1 MLSGSALALAAWLPL
16 LAVLSQPSN
25 SPQITPQN
33 SPTEMPPSSLI
44 CVSKANLAT
53 FADVREGRCPEAT
66 TLAPADVWFAAEL
79 PAGAPD
85 AVLYSSEIHALKRG
99 ELELSINGGLPRR
112 VHTFDAIATRP
123 YYDGRLS
130 FPIATSVDRP
140 TSLLLRMRI
149 LDERQLYRTERQ
161 VMLRSRMGMQQDQA
175 SHFFW
180 QGVCTGLMLIMALY
194 HAFLWRAERLAAAAW
209 YCLTLCAL
217 ALFFATGRLVLSL
230 LPFAWAPHIPV
241 LLLPSMTPLVAVCY
255 LQFIRRYARLTPLG
269 DATVRGMAICS
280 ACMIVLM
287 YVLEAL
293 FSLRVAAIIGN
304 LIYLLFGVL
313 TLLAACVSAYHGD
326 RESSVIAWSTLAPF
340 CGIVVQIASLNS
352 LLPAHGL
359 ASAAPQLGMTAQI
372 IALGLALSDRIRR
385 LRVDRD
391 QAEAIVRLTL
401 PDSIADRLK
410 RGEKSIAD
418 RHAQVA
424 VLFADLA
431 GFTPLSASRDPAIIV
446 CLLDALFSEF
456 DTLAHRVGAEKIK
469 TIGDCYMVV
478 AGAPRPHSDPVAA
491 LADLALELPQAAE
504 RALASVRPLASDLP
518 TKLPLRIGL
527 HIGPVIA
534 GVLGKQKLA
543 YDLWGDTVN
552 TASRMESHGIIG
564 RVQCTQQVV
573 EQLSDR
579 YDFEPRGEITIR
591 GKGQLPVWLLVGKKS
606 IAQAP

>member
-1 MLSGSALALAAWLPL
+1 MLSGSALVLALWLPL
-16 LAVLSQPSN
+16 LTLFLQPSDV
-25 SPQITPQN
+25 PQITPKH
-33 SPTEMPPSSLI
+33 SPSEMPQSSPI
-44 CVSKANLAT
+44 CISKADRAT
-53 FADVREGRCPEAT
+53 FADVRQGRCPEAT
-66 TLAPADVWFAAEL
+66 TRAPADVWFAVQL

-85 AVLYSSEIHALKRG
+85 AVLYSSEIHALKQG
-99 ELELSINGGLPRR
+99 ELELSLNGGPPCR
-112 VHTFDAIATRP
+112 VHTFDALATRP

-130 FPIATSVDRP
+130 FPISTSADRP

-161 VMLRSRMGMQQDQA
+161 VMIISCLGMQQDQV
-175 SHFFW
+175 SRFFW
-180 QGVCTGLMLIMALY
+180 QGVCTGLMLIMAIY
-194 HAFLWRAERLAAAAW
+194 HAFLRRAERLAATAW
-209 YCLTLCAL
+209 YALTLCAL
-217 ALFFATGRLVLSL
+217 ALFFAAGRLMLSL
-230 LPFAWAPHIPV
+230 LPFAWAPHIPGR
-241 LLLPSMTPLVAVCY
+241 LWPSMTPLVAVCY
-255 LQFIRRYARLTPLG
+255 LQFIRRYARLTPIG
-269 DATVRGMAICS
+269 DAAVRAMAICS
-280 ACMIVLM
+280 ACMIVLVH
-287 YVLEAL
+287 VLQAL
-293 FSLRVAAIIGN
+293 FSLTVAALIGN
-304 LIYLLFGVL
+304 LMYLMFAAV
-313 TLLAACVSAYHGD
+313 TLLASCVSAYHGD
-326 RESSVIAWSTLAPF
+326 RESRVIAWSTLAPF
-340 CGIVVQIASLNS
+340 CGVVVQIASLNS

-359 ASAAPQLGMTAQI
+359 ASAAPQLGMTTQI
-372 IALGLALSDRIRR
+372 VALGLALSDRIRR

-431 GFTPLSASRDPAIIV
+431 GFTPLSASRDPAVVV

-504 RALASVRPLASDLP
+504 RALATVRSLATDLP
-518 TKLPLRIGL
+518 MKLPLRIGL
-527 HIGPVIA
+527 HIGPVVA

-552 TASRMESHGIIG
+552 TASRMESHGVIG
-564 RVQCTQQVV
+564 RVQCTRQVV

-606 IAQAP
+606 IAPAP